1 MTKEKNMTENKE
13 LKEEELSD
21 VNGGINTRP
30 ALLSETK
37 FVILSDSIIS
47 IDNQKEGEK

>member
-1 MTKEKNMTENKE
+1 MNKEKNMTENKE

-30 ALLSETK
+30 VLL
-37 FVILSDSIIS
+37 
-47 IDNQKEGEK
+47 